1 MYGVSN
7 KNEFIPR
14 VDFLIFNF
22 WNFDNLKFGRIIL
35 VIIEF
40 WKKEKNLPQNLHC
53 SVNHQVKEK
62 KQKKRS
68 NSKFKKKIASNFS
81 IIKNFEKKKGV
92 FFFCE
97 ILKRNSCRL
106 FQRNRLEDFEKKKK
120 RTCFGLPNCE
130 KYKLKLF
137 N

>member
-53 SVNHQVKEK
+53 SVNHPVKEK
-62 KQKKRS
+62 KQKKKEAIR
-68 NSKFKKKIASNFS
+68 NLKKKIASNYS
-81 IIKNFEKKKGV
+81 VIENFEKKKRS
-92 FFFCE
+92 
-97 ILKRNSCRL
+97 ILFL
-106 FQRNRLEDFEKKKK
+106 
-120 RTCFGLPNCE
+120 
-130 KYKLKLF
+130 
-137 N
+137 

>member
-1 MYGVSN
+1 M
-7 KNEFIPR
+7 
-14 VDFLIFNF
+14 
-22 WNFDNLKFGRIIL
+22 KFGRIIL

-53 SVNHQVKEK
+53 SVNHPVKEK
-62 KQKKRS
+62 KQKKKEAIR
-68 NSKFKKKIASNFS
+68 NLKKKIASNFLV
-81 IIKNFEKKKGV
+81 IENFEKKKGV

-120 RTCFGLPNCE
+120 KNLFRIT
-130 KYKLKLF
+130 KL
-137 N
+137 

>member
-53 SVNHQVKEK
+53 SVNHPVKEK
-62 KQKKRS
+62 KQKKKEAIR
-68 NSKFKKKIASNFS
+68 NLKKKLLRIFRLSR
-81 IIKNFEKKKGV
+81 
-92 FFFCE
+92 
-97 ILKRNSCRL
+97 IL
-106 FQRNRLEDFEKKKK
+106 KKKK
-120 RTCFGLPNCE
+120 EYSFFV
-130 KYKLKLF
+130 KF
-137 N
+137 